1 MVFDDTALLRVTD
14 RIAVVNTLEIDRRR
28 ASVQEG
34 TSSSNPITDSSS
46 SSSSG
51 YISCMA
57 P

>member
-1 MVFDDTALLRVTD
+1 MVFDDTALLRVAD
-14 RIAVVNTLEIDRRR
+14 CIAVVNTLEIDRRR

-34 TSSSNPITDSSS
+34 TSSLNSITDSSS
-46 SSSSG
+46 SSS

>member
-1 MVFDDTALLRVTD
+1 MFDDTALLRVAN

-34 TSSSNPITDSSS
+34 TSSLNPITDSSS
-46 SSSSG
+46 SSSSS